1 MSLTWN
7 SSLLAP
13 KSVFPPYSKEGF
25 QILNICCGLG
35 YARWFSALWD
45 PRVGVAHV
53 TTHCLHLQ
61 CLPLSYRIKWV
72 SASKALRTVPDKCP
86 AFSKCYQFLLPPPCP
101 PLDSSLSGM
110 SSFPELHPISPLLFC
125 SPSDTERRENGKRIN
140 YKSIKPE
147 PPQAQ
152 TVPLNKLE
160 KIIPSKRMK
169 SRDRVPG
176 LVGRV
181 QGGFQPPTSAS
192 FTPSAWHSCA
202 VNSLHKW
209 TW

>member
-1 MSLTWN
+1 MKYFPFGSKSHFPSILKRRLPDSEHLLWTRVCQVVFCPVRPSCGC
-7 SSLLAP
+7 SSCDHPLP
-13 KSVFPPYSKEGF
+13 SPP
-25 QILNICCGLG
+25 
-35 YARWFSALWD
+35 
-45 PRVGVAHV
+45 VA
-53 TTHCLHLQ
+53 
-61 CLPLSYRIKWV
+61 PLSYRIKRV
-72 SASKALRTVPDKCP
+72 SASKALRTVPDKWP
-86 AFSKCYQFLLPPPCP
+86 AFSKCYPFLLPPPCP
-101 PLDSSLSGM
+101 PLHSSLSGM

-125 SPSDTERRENGKRIN
+125 SSSDTERRENGKRIN

-181 QGGFQPPTSAS
+181 QAGFQPPTSAL